1 MRLLISRKRL
11 TDTIV
16 ARACFQSPMVPYG
29 FFNNFRDNNQQQA
42 TSTSN
47 EARMNG

>member
-1 MRLLISRKRL
+1 MRPLTSLKIL
-11 TDTIV
+11 TDTTV
-16 ARACFQSPMVPYG
+16 ARACFQSPAVPYS